1 MDRDRA
7 GIKGPSTIR
16 VGRAVVGVGVV
27 RVGCLFRVGGETVW
41 APSAEA
47 GRLYVGMTKCLAAG
61 GGRATGVRTVA
72 EDVFEIDPQPFDTL
86 VEVAYKEYFASTNRV
101 YRSQL
106 HGWLL
111 TSLVLLAR
119 AGVTV
124 TPSTDEEREFVE
136 HICEHAK
143 AMPS

>member
-1 MDRDRA
+1 M
-7 GIKGPSTIR
+7 S
-16 VGRAVVGVGVV
+16 
-27 RVGCLFRVGGETVW
+27 CLFRIGEESVW
-41 APSAEA
+41 TPSAEA

-61 GGRATGVRTVA
+61 GGRATGVRTIA
-72 EDVFEIDPQPFDTL
+72 EDVFEIAPEPFGAL
-86 VEVAYKEYFASTNRV
+86 VEVAYKEYFNSTNRV

-119 AGVTV
+119 AGRPV
-124 TPSTDEEREFVE
+124 TPSNDEEREFVE
-136 HICEHAK
+136 DISEHAK

>member
-1 MDRDRA
+1 VIERA
-7 GIKGPSTIR
+7 SRRRQKIR
-16 VGRAVVGVGVV
+16 VRLDAFAVGVV
-27 RVGCLFRVGGETVW
+27 TVSCLFKVGEETVW
-41 APSAEA
+41 TPAAEA

-61 GGRATGVRTVA
+61 AGRPSGMRTLA
-72 EDVFEIDPQPFDTL
+72 EDVFEIDPEPFGAF
-86 VEVAYKEYFASTNRV
+86 VEVVHKEYFNSTNRV

-119 AGVTV
+119 AGIAV

-136 HICEHAK
+136 DIAEHAK

>member
-1 MDRDRA
+1 M
-7 GIKGPSTIR
+7 S
-16 VGRAVVGVGVV
+16 
-27 RVGCLFRVGGETVW
+27 CLFRVGEETVW

-72 EDVFEIDPQPFDTL
+72 EDVFEIDPQPFDAL
-86 VEVAYKEYFASTNRV
+86 VEVAYKEYFASTNQV

-124 TPSTDEEREFVE
+124 TPSTEEEREFVE
-136 HICEHAK
+136 DICEHAK